1 MTAIQSRHPFRGK
14 PAAPRRNEPPAAPHS
29 VTHGRP
35 RRPLSQEQNDTGPP
49 RGVGTP
55 SPASRLSA
63 QFHPF
68 TCCQDNRVGH
78 EHEYSLQMGVTVH

>member
-1 MTAIQSRHPFRGK
+1 MTAIQPRHSFIGK
-14 PAAPRRNEPPAAPHS
+14 PLAPRRNEPATTAHG
-29 VTHGRP
+29 VTHGHP
-35 RRPLSQEQNDTGPP
+35 RGSLSQEQNDTGPP